1 MKQDGWKQHLQMI
14 LSVLVG
20 NVLLAFGVCAFV
32 VPNGI
37 MLGGSTGIALAVQHF
52 LPGLRLS
59 VISAVINTAL
69 FVLGWICLGKKFAAT
84 SLLSTIVYP
93 VILAVFEEL
102 PLAELFQEGIVLSGL
117 ACAVVFGLGI
127 GMVVRA
133 GGSTGGMDIPP
144 CILYKYRGIPVG
156 TSMMFFDSAVVLLQV
171 CINGLDGILCS
182 LLVIFVMSNT
192 VNKSLVSGEEKVQV
206 MIFSPA
212 YEEIRRALLEKVVVG
227 VTMLDVETGYDR
239 LKQKAVLS
247 VIYARKYPQLRDVAL
262 SIDPKAFIVTSDVT
276 NVNGK
281 GYTLRREDGTPM

>member
-1 MKQDGWKQHLQMI
+1 MMEGGWKHNLYVI
-14 LSVLVG
+14 ISVLIG

-52 LPGLRLS
+52 LPSLRLS
-59 VISAVINTAL
+59 VISAFINISL
-69 FVLGWICLGKKFAAT
+69 FLLGFVCLGKKFAAT

-102 PLAELFQEGIVLSGL
+102 PLGELFQEGIVLNSL
-117 ACAVVFGLGI
+117 ACAVIFGLGI

-144 CILYKYRGIPVG
+144 IILNKFKGIPVG
-156 TSMMFFDSAVVLLQV
+156 TSMMFFDSAVVLMQV

-182 LLVIFVMSNT
+182 LLVIFVMSYT
-192 VNKSLVSGEEKVQV
+192 VNRSVVSGEEKVQV

-212 YEEIRRALLEKVVVG
+212 YEEIRKVLLEKIIVG
-227 VTMLDVETGYDR
+227 VTLLDVETGYNKQ
-239 LKQKAVLS
+239 KQKAVLS
-247 VIYARKYPQLRDVAL
+247 VVYARKYPELRDAVLA
-262 SIDPKAFIVTSDVT
+262 IDSKAFIVTSEVT

-281 GYTLRREDGTPM
+281 GYTLHRYDGTPL

>member
-1 MKQDGWKQHLQMI
+1 MKQDGWKRHLQMI